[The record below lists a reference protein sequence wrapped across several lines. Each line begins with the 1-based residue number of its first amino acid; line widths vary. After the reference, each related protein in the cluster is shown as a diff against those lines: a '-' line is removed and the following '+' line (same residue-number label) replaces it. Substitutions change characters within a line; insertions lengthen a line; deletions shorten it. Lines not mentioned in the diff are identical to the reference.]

1 MQLSCVLSCIG
12 NLPYCLQLSY
22 LCVCVRERETK
33 RKQCIQTLQL
43 HLVGGMGT
51 SISTPFFQKLC
62 SGLHFQKNLQ
72 NSKARCT
79 VYFLFAPL
87 KLFCTN
93 LYPRKLSSTNCSI
106 YAFLPSGFP
115 LGLVMELLQKMIRSS
130 LGRTKRKMLE

>member
-1 MQLSCVLSCIG
+1 MQLSCVLSCID

-22 LCVCVRERETK
+22 LCVCVRERDKEKAVCPDITIILSG
-33 RKQCIQTLQL
+33 RN
-43 HLVGGMGT
+43 GT

-79 VYFLFAPL
+79 IYFLFAPL